1 MNPARANIPQL
12 MEENALQ
19 DVSILKLFVPLF
31 LLLNALRVVKLEKY
45 LIRKK
50 VVLLLLDV
58 LNI

>member
-19 DVSILKLFVPLF
+19 DVYILKLFVLLF
-31 LLLNALRVVKLEKY
+31 LLLNALRVVKLEKS
-45 LIRKK
+45 LIEKK

>member
-19 DVSILKLFVPLF
+19 DMSILKLFVLLL

-50 VVLLLLDV
+50 VALPLMYALT
-58 LNI
+58 I

>member
-19 DVSILKLFVPLF
+19 DVSILKLFVLLL

-50 VVLLLLDV
+50 VVLLLPDV